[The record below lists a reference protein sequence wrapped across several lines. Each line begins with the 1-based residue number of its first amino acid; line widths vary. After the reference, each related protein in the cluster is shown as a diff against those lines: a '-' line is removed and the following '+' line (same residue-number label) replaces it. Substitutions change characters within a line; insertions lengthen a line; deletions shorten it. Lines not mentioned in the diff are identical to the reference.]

1 MGEINVASDSSPA
14 GKTPGSAPV
23 DYSPVNSAASA
34 NPSGGSSP
42 HNPYPS
48 YPGHAGQSD
57 STGGDGFVQILLRQ
71 WHTVALT
78 MATTFVLAVIYLMFA
93 RTQYSSVA
101 KLRVE
106 PLGQQIIGSAATEMG
121 GGQGQ
126 ISPDFLATE
135 CDVIT
140 SRPVLAL
147 AMSKIGDTKTL
158 RGVALPLDFI
168 KNNLSAD
175 VAKKGQT
182 IDVSFDSYY
191 PEEANLIVSAVVD
204 SYQSFESDHW
214 KSKVKESLDLLEN
227 GKEKQRKE
235 LEEKTQR
242 MLALARQNGIS
253 MDTDPDRNP
262 ARAQVRSLSEALTKA
277 HLETLNAKSAYDE
290 SGKAIL
296 GDTVKL
302 QEVAEIEK
310 QAAYSANP
318 GVQLTEIQ
326 KELFQYQARI
336 ADAQRQYMPNH
347 PIVKTIQARIDQLTV
362 ACVAASEQ
370 WWESCQSREESLQ
383 KSLDD
388 AQKTAL
394 EQEAGAIEYM
404 QLAADVNQLKKADDV
419 VDVRMKDLDL
429 IRGAGATNITV
440 LNPAEIS
447 GPPKPQKS
455 RTLAIAIVLGLIG
468 GLGVACVRDW
478 ADDRLRT
485 PEAIRG
491 TINAPVLGA
500 IPTITT
506 AFTAADRGQIV
517 HHDPFG
523 EAAESYRTLRT
534 ALQFGLPARTKT
546 LLITSPVAGD
556 GKSTFVSNLA
566 IAMAQASK
574 RVLVI
579 DADFRAPMQHRLFGL
594 KDRIGLATVLGG
606 ADTIDQ
612 AIQRTEIEGLDLLP
626 CGPIPSN
633 PAEILNDP
641 AFSEY
646 LNDLADKYDL
656 VLLDSPPVTA
666 VADAR
671 IIAASADATL
681 LVIRPESSTRKQA
694 EAARDG
700 LRSVG
705 ARVIGVAVNGV
716 TRSGNFGGA
725 SGYYSRSETPSNNGG
740 KRSSPRPEVSLK
752 SAVGPTSRS

>member
-1 MGEINVASDSSPA
+1 M
-14 GKTPGSAPV
+14 
-23 DYSPVNSAASA
+23 
-34 NPSGGSSP
+34 
-42 HNPYPS
+42 
-48 YPGHAGQSD
+48 
-57 STGGDGFVQILLRQ
+57 
-71 WHTVALT
+71 
-78 MATTFVLAVIYLMFA
+78 
-93 RTQYSSVA
+93 
-101 KLRVE
+101 
-106 PLGQQIIGSAATEMG
+106 
-121 GGQGQ
+121 
-126 ISPDFLATE
+126 
-135 CDVIT
+135 
-140 SRPVLAL
+140 
-147 AMSKIGDTKTL
+147 
-158 RGVALPLDFI
+158 
-168 KNNLSAD
+168 
-175 VAKKGQT
+175 
-182 IDVSFDSYY
+182 
-191 PEEANLIVSAVVD
+191 
-204 SYQSFESDHW
+204 
-214 KSKVKESLDLLEN
+214 
-227 GKEKQRKE
+227 
-235 LEEKTQR
+235 
-242 MLALARQNGIS
+242 
-253 MDTDPDRNP
+253 
-262 ARAQVRSLSEALTKA
+262 
-277 HLETLNAKSAYDE
+277 
-290 SGKAIL
+290 
-296 GDTVKL
+296 
-302 QEVAEIEK
+302 
-310 QAAYSANP
+310 
-318 GVQLTEIQ
+318 
-326 KELFQYQARI
+326 
-336 ADAQRQYMPNH
+336 
-347 PIVKTIQARIDQLTV
+347 
-362 ACVAASEQ
+362 
-370 WWESCQSREESLQ
+370 
-383 KSLDD
+383 
-388 AQKTAL
+388 
-394 EQEAGAIEYM
+394 
-404 QLAADVNQLKKADDV
+404 
-419 VDVRMKDLDL
+419 
-429 IRGAGATNITV
+429 
-440 LNPAEIS
+440 
-447 GPPKPQKS
+447 
-455 RTLAIAIVLGLIG
+455 LGLIG

-612 AIQRTEIEGLDLLP
+612 AIRRTEIEGLDLLP